1 MDYLYGYFKYMY
13 RYVILVFEYVFLSMI
28 NSISVNFGWL
38 LIKEENLVIYMKC
51 ICDKIYYMLSFGFL
65 VV

>member
-1 MDYLYGYFKYMY
+1 MVFKYMY

-51 ICDKIYYMLSFGFL
+51 ICDKIYYMLWFGFL